1 MMVTIAFLYALAFAG
16 LTIVFLRAMR
26 EGVGLYEGT
35 YSANTAR
42 QLEDV
47 FLFVPPRRVAEM
59 GWVAAIAVFLLVFLT
74 TARFTSVR
82 GVLLGAAVAA
92 LFGALALAAPS
103 ALVRVLKRRRLARFN
118 QQLGDTL
125 VNMSNALKA
134 GFSITQA
141 FESVVRDGENP
152 IAQEFEVFLQQTRVG
167 VAFSTALDNMAA
179 RVPSIDL
186 QLVVVAIDTARR
198 TGGNL
203 TEIFEQIATTIR
215 ERVRIERRIQTL
227 TAQGRLQG
235 IIVSI
240 MPVVVGLLLLLVDP
254 DMMMPFL
261 QSTAGVWT
269 IVIVGTLLTMG
280 SLIIRR
286 IVRIDV

>member
-47 FLFVPPRRVAEM
+47 FLFVPPRRVAEI

-74 TARFTSVR
+74 SVR
-82 GVLLGAAVAA
+82 GVLLGAVVAA

-240 MPVVVGLLLLLVDP
+240 MPVVVGMLLLLVDP
-254 DMMMPFL
+254 EMMMPFL

-269 IVIVGTLLTMG
+269 IVIVGSLLTMG
-280 SLIIRR
+280 ALVIRR

>member
-1 MMVTIAFLYALAFAG
+1 MMVTIALLYALAFAG

-47 FLFVPPRRVAEM
+47 FLFVPPRRVAEI

-82 GVLLGAAVAA
+82 GVLLGAVVAA

-141 FESVVRDGENP
+141 FESVVRDGDNP

-254 DMMMPFL
+254 EMMMPFL
-261 QSTAGVWT
+261 QSTAGVCT

-280 SLIIRR
+280 ALVIRR